1 MQGPILPGES
11 LATVRSIPTRTTAS
25 NPMARTFDS
34 CYRFRTISTNY
45 DNAVVTHTRDTF
57 NTGKWRS
64 VIADRYG
71 NRISSSTRTD
81 AEMRPIFNH
90 VQLVAECEYI
100 TLATNADYSPH
111 SC

>member
-34 CYRFRTISTNY
+34 CYRFSTISTNY

-90 VQLVAECEYI
+90 VQLVAECE
-100 TLATNADYSPH
+100 
-111 SC
+111 

>member
-1 MQGPILPGES
+1 
-11 LATVRSIPTRTTAS
+11 
-25 NPMARTFDS
+25 MARTFDS

-57 NTGKWRS
+57 NSDKWRS

-71 NRISSSTRTD
+71 NRISSSIRSD
-81 AEMRPIFNH
+81 AEMRLIFNH
-90 VQLVAECEYI
+90 MQLVAECDYI

>member
-1 MQGPILPGES
+1 
-11 LATVRSIPTRTTAS
+11 
-25 NPMARTFDS
+25 MARTFDS

-45 DNAVVTHTRDTF
+45 DNAVITHTRDTF
-57 NTGKWRS
+57 TTGKWRS

-71 NRISSSTRTD
+71 NRISTSIRTD
-81 AEMRPIFNH
+81 AEMRLIFNH
-90 VQLVAECEYI
+90 MQLVAECDYI